1 MFRVGRGRFRRSADV
16 VSACVVRD
24 QKRTAL
30 GIRVVGVRQREAPH
44 REIGKEHERD
54 TATSYPRLAAEHR
67 I

>member
-1 MFRVGRGRFRRSADV
+1 MFGVGRFRRTADV

-30 GIRVVGVRQREAPH
+30 GIRVLSVRQREAPD

-54 TATSYPRLAAEHR
+54 TGTSYP
-67 I
+67 